1 MAPSKQQRPCGSGT
15 PAGDRP
21 PPLRPEVY
29 HLSKHGKWPMCRP
42 ARQLC
47 PKRRLFEPRGVPPT
61 PTEALEEVRC
71 DGEA

>member
-1 MAPSKQQRPCGSGT
+1 MAPSKQQRTCGSGT

-47 PKRRLFEPRGVPPT
+47 PKRRLFEPRTLSVSAELRNSAG
-61 PTEALEEVRC
+61 RQRSS
-71 DGEA
+71 